1 MAGYLQTMMEQNKAP
16 GWFFLDRAKGMPE
29 WEITDKIRLEIFSD
43 VINRGYDMNLW
54 TEDFI
59 ARIAKAYYLFFD
71 KLFAE
76 SPNPLTA

>member
-16 GWFFLDRAKGMPE
+16 GWFFLDRAKGLPDM
-29 WEITDKIRLEIFSD
+29 EIIEKIRLEVFND

-59 ARIAKAYYLFFD
+59 SRVAGAYFLFFN
-71 KLFAE
+71 KLFIE
-76 SPNPLTA
+76 SPNPIYS